1 MNNKLKIWMKNKEN
15 LSDRTVSRYIGTI
28 NKIGSYFN
36 EDLFKITD
44 IEKVRA
50 LRDRY
55 FKIKIWI
62 QKEI

>member
-1 MNNKLKIWMKNKEN
+1 MNNKLKICMKNKEN

-36 EDLFKITD
+36 EDLFKINY

-55 FKIKIWI
+55 FKIK
-62 QKEI
+62 K